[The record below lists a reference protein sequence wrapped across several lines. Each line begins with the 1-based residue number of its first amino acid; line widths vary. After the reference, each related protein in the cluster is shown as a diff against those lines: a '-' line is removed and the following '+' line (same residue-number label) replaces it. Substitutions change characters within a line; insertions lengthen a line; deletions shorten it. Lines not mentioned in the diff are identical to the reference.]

1 MLIENIMYFALGL
14 LAAGLLAL
22 IVLPAVWQRAV
33 RLTKKRIEA
42 ATPMTMAEFR
52 ADKDQLRA
60 EFALSTRRLEMHVE
74 TLRNRL
80 AEQVGDIAN
89 KKNDLTTLKHD
100 REQHQTIVQELE
112 EREGELRRRILDLEK
127 EGVDLAQRL
136 RMRDR
141 EFERKVTELQSARET
156 IRGKLARGVDLD
168 GEALSGDYEQDIDA
182 LLTALAIERQRSNF
196 LENQARSLIGRLESS
211 DRQTSASTA
220 AIADLRKA
228 LAVRDDAS
236 TDSAN
241 ELIAAEARMAS
252 AESRLNALLEET
264 QAYVD
269 GETDKTET
277 LLAEKLSLEAQL
289 VQLRD
294 KVLNV
299 ESTVVADWDREPVAQ
314 SRMRERLNDIAADVS
329 RLVYAADGD
338 AGASADE
345 SLFDRVQRFADDGL
359 KLEEFPVRAALR
371 NQQVGNGQTKG
382 NGAVSARMAALRD
395 LQGRN

>member
-1 MLIENIMYFALGL
+1 MASENVMYFSLGVL
-14 LAAGLLAL
+14 VAGLVTL
-22 IVLPAVWQRAV
+22 IIIPAVWKRAV

-314 SRMRERLNDIAADVS
+314 SDGIREPVAVAVA
-329 RLVYAADGD
+329 V
-338 AGASADE
+338 AGGRVPDE
-345 SLFDRVQRFADDGL
+345 R
-359 KLEEFPVRAALR
+359 
-371 NQQVGNGQTKG
+371 
-382 NGAVSARMAALRD
+382 
-395 LQGRN
+395 